1 MLLTGK
7 VRRRDEEEIIKDVLV
22 KVFKRKI
29 DTNSFFDG
37 SLVSLDFFS
46 MTVSNNKTKVFFN
59 RTKFKFIINYSINTY
74 HKS

>member
-46 MTVSNNKTKVFFN
+46 MTVSNNKTKFF
-59 RTKFKFIINYSINTY
+59 
-74 HKS
+74 